1 MGKGNTQLQIRIDAK
16 TKKEAKKVLETYGL
30 DISTAVKM
38 MLKQAIFTKRIP
50 FPLRDENGFSGKFRD
65 ELDEAI
71 KDAKKSKKSFNSI
84 DALVNDLLF

>member
-1 MGKGNTQLQIRIDAK
+1 MNKQNSQLQIRIDSK
-16 TKKEAKKVLETYGL
+16 TKNEAKKVFENFGL

-50 FPLRDENGFSGKFRD
+50 FEIKDENGFTEKFRN

-71 KDAKKSKKSFNSI
+71 KDAESSKKPYKSI
-84 DALVNDLLF
+84 NKLFRALSD